1 MIRVY
6 VDMVADLFHVGHLN
20 IIKEANS
27 AGDIVIVGVHSDKDV
42 AQYKRIPV
50 INQKERYEIVKAC
63 RYVDEVI
70 EGAPLVITEDF
81 LTTNKIDLVIHGDD
95 VTEEIKRQH
104 RLVARKNMIKYVP
117 YASGVSTTSIIKKI
131 AKEYGEK

>member
-1 MIRVY
+1 
-6 VDMVADLFHVGHLN
+6 MVADLFHVGHLN

-27 AGDIVIVGVHSDKDV
+27 VGDVVIVGVHADKDV
-42 AQYKRIPV
+42 ASYKRMPI
-50 INQKERYEIVKAC
+50 INQQERYEIVKAC
-63 RYVDEVI
+63 KYVDEVI

-104 RLVARKNMIKYVP
+104 QFVARKNMMKYVP
-117 YASGVSTTSIIKKI
+117 YTKGVSTTSIINKI
-131 AKEYGEK
+131 IKEYGEG